1 MRTLIRTGKAPHYA
15 VAPEQIPMGRL
26 FGLDVD
32 DAIWQDIGLD
42 GDGDTLNPPLW
53 LCDDKVRNGIK
64 GVLLRDRCDEDLRRL
79 ANELVIQREWFAE
92 EWEIL
97 MNCIG
102 VVEDEGVT
110 LFLYDGKNQLITT
123 RSSFIPPARA

>member
-97 MNCIG
+97 INCIG
-102 VVEDEGVT
+102 WWKRKV
-110 LFLYDGKNQLITT
+110 
-123 RSSFIPPARA
+123 